1 MVERYTR
8 AVVIEDESLA
18 RDELNR
24 GDARFYRCSSTCR
37 FLEPVASCNGKYKEG
52 LVLGIIYYQTFTF
65 DVFT

>member
-1 MVERYTR
+1 MAERYTR

-37 FLEPVASCNGKYKEG
+37 FLEPVAVPVVMENIKK
-52 LVLGIIYYQTFTF
+52 
-65 DVFT
+65 D